1 MNISHSVPSAPRAVP
16 VSAHLAAT
24 GRAVWRFLEA
34 CGRSRASAEMLRV
47 ADGLQSTHP
56 AAAARL
62 RSAAR
67 QNRA

>member
-1 MNISHSVPSAPRAVP
+1 MNISHPVPSASIAVQ
-16 VSAHLAAT
+16 VSATLATA

-47 ADGLQSTHP
+47 ADGLQSTNP